1 MQFRI
6 LGPLEVAD
14 GDRLVSLA
22 GAQRSLLAL
31 LLLSANEVV
40 SADGLIE
47 ELWGEEVP
55 ESGRTALQV
64 RVSQLRKALGGAGER
79 IATRAPGYLLRVDRD
94 ELDLCCFERL
104 VSEADGAEPAE
115 AAAKL
120 REALGLWRGT
130 PLVDLSYASFAQSAI
145 RRLEELRL
153 AALEKRIE
161 ADLELGRQA
170 DLVGELE
177 TLVEEHPL
185 REHLHGQLMLALYR
199 CGRQADAL
207 AAYQSARRVLVEQL
221 AIEPSAPLRRLEQA
235 ILRQEASLELAATVA
250 ARAPVVAA
258 VSESSRPPT
267 REDLNAPHN
276 LPAQLSS
283 FIGRERQLSELQQ
296 LLSRARVITLT
307 GAGGVGKTRLA
318 LQLAAGVLDGS
329 GDGAW
334 FVDLAPLTD
343 ATLVAAKLAGVLGVP
358 EQPGRSLPQALIAA
372 CRDRQLLV
380 ILDNCEHVIG
390 EAANVV
396 DQLARGCPKMIIL
409 ATSREP
415 LAIEG
420 EHLYRV
426 PSLFV
431 PPASADP
438 DRLLSCEAVRLFAD
452 RGRQQR
458 SDFAVNATNASALG
472 RLCRRLDGIPLAI
485 ELAAAR
491 LSTLSLDE
499 IDHRLDQR
507 FRLLTGGRRTTAP
520 RQQTLQALIDWSY
533 DLLTPGEQ
541 EMLEHLSVFA
551 GGFDLHSAEAVAGEG
566 LDSPVG
572 VLDRL
577 AALVDKSL
585 LQADDVASVRYR
597 LLDTVRDYAAAK
609 LLARSQTAAS
619 ALRAAHR
626 DHYLALAETAAPHLI
641 GHGQIEWLDRLQLEF
656 DNLRAAISY
665 SLEDPNPAA
674 GLRLGRALCYFW
686 LYREPRAEGAVALSA
701 ALDRPDAQQPT
712 LPRGRALVAAGILLT
727 MITGEYNA
735 AAARAQEALAIART
749 LADEHLRAEA
759 LHVLAL
765 INESQGDEQAHLELT
780 GEGLALAMALDDP
793 HLTALLLMTRGS
805 SSHLSRAERARMVEK
820 SLELSREAGNNVLY
834 LHTLNNLSYLE
845 LEGGEVSVPRA
856 RLAEAVRLARD
867 IGDRRGLSFYSCTLG
882 FAAHLDN
889 ADTDARAMFDQS
901 LAIAQRTGDQL
912 MVAYANL
919 GLALIA
925 SRAGNAQTAATLHG
939 AADAIHDKLG
949 TRFDSLESRLRD
961 ADLTRL
967 HAALGDTAF
976 QTAYNAGRAPDVP
989 ARAVILDST
998 DR

>member
-6 LGPLEVAD
+6 LGPLEVVDDD
-14 GDRLVSLA
+14 GMVSLA

-40 SADGLIE
+40 SADRLIE
-47 ELWGEEVP
+47 DLWGEDAP

-64 RVSQLRKALGGAGER
+64 RVSQLRKALGDARGR
-79 IATRAPGYLLRVDRD
+79 IATIAPGYLLRVGRY
-94 ELDLCCFERL
+94 ELDLYGFERL
-104 VSEADGAEPAE
+104 VSEADGAEPTE

-120 REALGLWRGT
+120 RAALGLWRGA
-130 PLVDLSYASFAQSAI
+130 PLVDLSYASFAQPAI
-145 RRLEELRL
+145 RRLQELRL

-161 ADLELGRQA
+161 ADLELGRQV

-177 TLVEEHPL
+177 MLVEEHPL
-185 REHLHGQLMLALYR
+185 REQLRAQLMLALYR

-207 AAYQSARRVLVEQL
+207 AAYQNARRVLVEQL

-235 ILRQEASLELAATVA
+235 ILRQETSLDLAATVA
-250 ARAPVVAA
+250 ARAGLVAT
-258 VSESSRPPT
+258 VSESSRPVPSEE
-267 REDLNAPHN
+267 RNEPHN
-276 LPAQLSS
+276 LPTQVSS
-283 FIGRERQLSELQQ
+283 FVGRERELSELRR

-307 GAGGVGKTRLA
+307 GVGGVGKTRLA
-318 LQLAAGVLDGS
+318 LQLAASMLDEL

-334 FVDLAPLTD
+334 FVDLAPLTNG
-343 ATLVAAKLAGVLGVP
+343 TLVAGKLAGVVGVP
-358 EQPGRSLPQALIAA
+358 EQRGRSLLQSLIAA
-372 CRDRQLLV
+372 CRDRQFLV

-390 EAANVV
+390 EAANVADELV
-396 DQLARGCPKMIIL
+396 RGCPRMIFL

-431 PPASADP
+431 PPASADR
-438 DRLLSCEAVRLFAD
+438 DGLLACDAVRLFVD
-452 RGRQQR
+452 RARQQR
-458 SDFAVNATNASALG
+458 SGFAVDLHNASAVA

-491 LSTLSLDE
+491 LRALPLDE
-499 IDHRLDQR
+499 IDNRLDQR
-507 FRLLTGGRRTTAP
+507 FRLLTGGHRTTPP

-533 DLLTPGEQ
+533 DLLNPEEQ
-541 EMLEHLSVFA
+541 EMLERLSVFA
-551 GGFDLHSAEAVAGEG
+551 GGFDLHSGEAVTGAGF
-566 LDSPVG
+566 DSPVG

-585 LQADDVASVRYR
+585 LQTEDVGSVRYR
-597 LLDTVRDYAAAK
+597 LLETVRDYASAK
-609 LLARSQTAAS
+609 LLERSQPAAS
-619 ALRAAHR
+619 AVRAAHR

-641 GHGQIEWLDRLQLEF
+641 GHGQIEWLDRLQLEL

-665 SLEDPNPAA
+665 SLQDPDPST

-686 LYREPRAEGAVALSA
+686 LYREPRAEGAAALCT

-712 LPRGRALVAAGILLT
+712 LLRGRALVAAGILLT

-735 AAARAQEALAIART
+735 AAARAQEALAIARA
-749 LADEHLRAEA
+749 LPDDRLRAEG
-759 LHVLAL
+759 LYVLAL
-765 INESQGDEQAHLELT
+765 INGSRGNEQANLELT
-780 GEGLALAMALDDP
+780 GEGLALAMALADP

-805 SSHLSRAERARMVEK
+805 SPQLSLAERARTVEK
-820 SLELSREAGNNVLY
+820 SLELSRQAGNKALY

-845 LEGGEVSVPRA
+845 MEGGEISVPRA
-856 RLAEAVRLARD
+856 RLAEAVRLARE
-867 IGDRRGLSFYSCTLG
+867 IGDGRGLSAHSCTLG
-882 FAAHLDN
+882 FASYLDN
-889 ADTDARAMFDQS
+889 ADADARAMFDES
-901 LAIAQRTGDQL
+901 LVIAQRNGDQL
-912 MVAYANL
+912 MVAYAYL

-949 TRFDSLESRLRD
+949 TRFDSLESTLRD
-961 ADLTRL
+961 ADLAQLR
-967 HAALGDTAF
+967 AALDDTAF
-976 QTAYNAGRAPDVP
+976 QTAYNAGHAPNISAAATP
-989 ARAVILDST
+989 A
-998 DR
+998 

>member
-22 GAQRSLLAL
+22 AAQRSLLAL

-64 RVSQLRKALGGAGER
+64 RVSQLRKALGGAGGR
-79 IATRAPGYLLRVDRD
+79 IATRAPGYLLRVDCD

-130 PLVDLSYASFAQSAI
+130 PLVDLSYASFAQPAI

-170 DLVGELE
+170 DVVGELE

-185 REHLHGQLMLALYR
+185 REHLHVQLMLALYR

-207 AAYQSARRVLVEQL
+207 TAYQSARRVLVEQL
-221 AIEPSAPLRRLEQA
+221 AIEPSAPLRQLEQA
-235 ILRQEASLELAATVA
+235 ILRQEASLDLAATVA
-250 ARAPVVAA
+250 ARAPLVAA
-258 VSESSRPPT
+258 VSESSRPRA
-267 REDLNAPHN
+267 REDPNAPHN
-276 LPAQLSS
+276 LPAQVSS
-283 FIGRERQLSELQQ
+283 FVGRERQLSELRQ

-318 LQLAAGVLDGS
+318 LQLAASMLDGS

-358 EQPGRSLPQALIAA
+358 EQPGRSLLQSLIAA
-372 CRDRQLLV
+372 CGDRQLLV

-390 EAANVV
+390 EAANVA
-396 DQLARGCPKMIIL
+396 DQLARGCPRMIIL

-438 DRLLSCEAVRLFAD
+438 DRLLACDAVRLFAD
-452 RGRQQR
+452 RARQQR
-458 SDFAVNATNASALG
+458 SDFAVDPHNASAVG

-491 LSTLSLDE
+491 LRTLPLDE
-499 IDHRLDQR
+499 IDNRLDQR
-507 FRLLTGGRRTTAP
+507 FRLLTGGHRITTP

-533 DLLTPGEQ
+533 DLLDPGEQ
-541 EMLEHLSVFA
+541 EMLERLSVFA
-551 GGFDLHSAEAVAGEG
+551 GGFDLHSAEAVAGAG
-566 LDSPVG
+566 FDSPVG

-585 LQADDVASVRYR
+585 LQADDVGSVRYR
-597 LLDTVRDYAAAK
+597 LLDTVRDYATAK
-609 LLARSQTAAS
+609 LLAGSQTAAS

-712 LPRGRALVAAGILLT
+712 LPRGRALVATGILLT

-735 AAARAQEALAIART
+735 AAARAQEALAIARA
-749 LADEHLRAEA
+749 LSDDHLRAEA
-759 LHVLAL
+759 LHVLGL
-765 INESQGDEQAHLELT
+765 INGSRGNEQVHLELT
-780 GEGLALAMALDDP
+780 GEGLALAVALADP

-805 SSHLSRAERARMVEK
+805 SPHLSHAERARTVEK
-820 SLELSREAGNNVLY
+820 SLELLRQAGNKVQY
-834 LHTLNNLSYLE
+834 LVGLNNLSYLE
-845 LEGGEVSVPRA
+845 MEGGEISVPRA
-856 RLAEAVRLARD
+856 RLAEGVRLARE
-867 IGDRRGLSFYSCTLG
+867 IRDRRGLSLHSCTLG
-882 FAAHLDN
+882 FASYLDN

-901 LAIAQRTGDQL
+901 LAIAERNGDQL
-912 MVAYANL
+912 MVAYAHL

-925 SRAGNAQTAATLHG
+925 SRAGDAQTAATLHG

-967 HAALGDTAF
+967 RAALGDTAF
-976 QTAYNAGRAPDVP
+976 QTAYNAGHAPDIP
-989 ARAVILDST
+989 AAAAPA
-998 DR
+998 